1 MISLVKIRLFWV
13 VESSKYSFWR
23 FWCLFCDWTGGEIGK
38 CLGRGY
44 SSCRQKKEKWMREKS
59 SSAHADLDA
68 LNTPLLTFWKETRW
82 WLTHPWINWLI
93 IKYYEYS
100 NLRFCIFT
108 ITSTI
113 LHQSE
118 IHEPIYIL
126 INLISLLR
134 FFENFDSFGPK
145 FRISQIGNYTQKQ
158 RSNIFGR
165 KTGPVLTYLT

>member
-1 MISLVKIRLFWV
+1 MIWARLKRIDLKISHLVVGVGKWV
-13 VESSKYSFWR
+13 N
-23 FWCLFCDWTGGEIGK
+23 I
-38 CLGRGY
+38 
-44 SSCRQKKEKWMREKS
+44 EKFRDLEKREMNERKS

-118 IHEPIYIL
+118 ILEPIYIL
-126 INLISLLR
+126 IQNLISLLR

>member
-1 MISLVKIRLFWV
+1 MIFVISLVKFRLFWV

-23 FWCLFCDWTGGEIGK
+23 FWCLFCDWTGAEIGK

-44 SSCRQKKEKWMREKS
+44 SSCRPKKKEKWMREKS

-108 ITSTI
+108 ITSTMFYTI
-113 LHQSE
+113 PGSTDQTLHSDNKKSWFSGFLGIRVLPSHKSPHQQFFARKVG
-118 IHEPIYIL
+118 L
-126 INLISLLR
+126 FSLSDMIR
-134 FFENFDSFGPK
+134 PS
-145 FRISQIGNYTQKQ
+145 
-158 RSNIFGR
+158 
-165 KTGPVLTYLT
+165 